1 MEKYARLCS
10 QLFQAVSRENHFKD
24 LKIYYFHNCPY
35 NKLYKTPACS
45 LSESVDTEWLLK
57 NVDDDY
63 RILFVG
69 DASMAS
75 WELRYYNGSRRSRVS
90 DNVSP
95 VAWLSRLADNYQQA
109 VWLNPIPQSQ
119 WDSAR
124 GKTTIE
130 MIRSVVSMYP
140 LSVEG
145 LEKGIRKLLGAR

>member
-1 MEKYARLCS
+1 
-10 QLFQAVSRENHFKD
+10 
-24 LKIYYFHNCPY
+24 
-35 NKLYKTPACS
+35 
-45 LSESVDTEWLLK
+45 
-57 NVDDDY
+57 
-63 RILFVG
+63 
-69 DASMAS
+69 MAS

-95 VAWLSRLADNYQQA
+95 VAWLSRLAANYQQA

-145 LEKGIRKLLGAR
+145 LEKGIRRLLGAR